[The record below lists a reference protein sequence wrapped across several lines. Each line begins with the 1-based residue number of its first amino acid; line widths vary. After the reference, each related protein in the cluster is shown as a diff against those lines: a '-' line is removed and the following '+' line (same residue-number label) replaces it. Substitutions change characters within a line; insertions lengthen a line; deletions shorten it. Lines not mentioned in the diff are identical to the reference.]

1 MTLLLL
7 LKFWREAVIAVL
19 MFLLLLCLFLL
30 NSKTAKLHQAD
41 AKCLAQIQTIEQK
54 QQAAVI
60 AAQAKAREAEQKA
73 AQQVSDI
80 ERKLHEQQTQ
90 SSNDQARLISSVHN
104 GDVSLRE
111 RFTCPADATNLPK
124 AATNPSR
131 DTPTEKRGLL
141 KEDAEFLISESYRA
155 DQVTNQLTACQDML
169 VKERS

>member
-111 RFTCPADATNLPK
+111 RFTCPADATFAQSCNQSQPRYSNRETRTSQRRCRISYFRIL
-124 AATNPSR
+124 PSR
-131 DTPTEKRGLL
+131 
-141 KEDAEFLISESYRA
+141 SS
-155 DQVTNQLTACQDML
+155 NQSIDCMSGYA
-169 VKERS
+169 S